1 MNLNDVSM
9 TKSWKADRAVS
20 LLGGLLLLL
29 APFPGV
35 AQEFTLFGGKTAAP
49 DLSESTYAW
58 RLEYRQGLG
67 EHFEF
72 SYSWLNEGHVSGH
85 HRDGHTLEVWA
96 RQNFLGRRLSLALGA
111 GTMRYYDTEEASNA
125 EGFADVHGFA
135 AMASLDAAY
144 YLGKRWITRLEVNRT
159 WASSQSIDTW
169 DFLLGVGYQLTPP
182 DEPGPRDW
190 PLRQEE
196 PTTRN
201 EITAF
206 VGQTVVNS
214 FNSPNSVAWSLEYR
228 RGLSQYFDVSLSFL
242 HEGDARLIRRGG
254 FIVQGWFG
262 RAFLHDRLALTIGMG
277 VYIAVD
283 TYQETSED
291 SGGTIAGMIT
301 PSVSYRFA
309 KHWDGRFSWNRTFT
323 TYNRDTDVFQIGLGY
338 RF

>member
-1 MNLNDVSM
+1 MR
-9 TKSWKADRAVS
+9 RAS
-20 LLGGLLLLL
+20 RRFGAASILGGLLVL
-29 APFPGV
+29 AAAPRIS

-58 RLEYRQGLG
+58 KIEYRQGLG

-72 SYSWLNEGHVSGH
+72 SYAWLNEGHVSGH
-85 HRDGHTLEVWA
+85 HRDGHVFQLWA
-96 RQNFLGRRLSLALGA
+96 RENFLDRRLSLALGA
-111 GTMRYYDTEEASNA
+111 GTMRYYDTQEASNA
-125 EGFADVHGFA
+125 EGFADVHGYA
-135 AMASLDAAY
+135 AIAGFDAAY
-144 YLGKRWITRLEVNRT
+144 YLGKRWISRLEVNRT

-169 DFLLGVGYQLTPP
+169 DFLLGIGYQLTAP
-182 DEPGPRDW
+182 DEPGPRSW
-190 PLRQEE
+190 PGTQDE
-196 PTTRN
+196 PTTHN

-228 RGLSQYFDVSLSFL
+228 RGLSRYFDVSAAFL
-242 HEGDARLIRRGG
+242 YEGDARLIRRAG

-262 RAFLHDRLALTIGMG
+262 RAFLHDRLALSLGIG

-283 TYQETSED
+283 TYNTESGD
-291 SGGTIAGMIT
+291 NGGTLAGMIT

-323 TYNRDTDVFQIGLGY
+323 TYNRDTDVFQFGLGY